1 MLVLA
6 VRRAQIVATSLVMA
20 VTVRAETISKIE
32 VKHCK
37 IETIAG
43 GNYSAQ
49 SYLLDSKGGELYPLR
64 GVRVLCPWHFAKM
77 MLSRNRFSCCTT
89 YVVDVRDP

>member
-6 VRRAQIVATSLVMA
+6 VRRGQIVATSLVMA
-20 VTVRAETISKIE
+20 ITQRAGTISKIE

-43 GNYSAQ
+43 GNYSTQ

-64 GVRVLCPWHFAKM
+64 RVRVFCRWHLAKM
-77 MLSRNRFSCCTT
+77 MLSKNRFSCI
-89 YVVDVRDP
+89 

>member
-6 VRRAQIVATSLVMA
+6 VRRGQIVATSLVM
-20 VTVRAETISKIE
+20 TITQRAGAISKIE

-43 GNYSAQ
+43 GNYSTQ

-64 GVRVLCPWHFAKM
+64 GVRVLCLWHFAKM
-77 MLSRNRFSCCTT
+77 MLSNKRCSCI
-89 YVVDVRDP
+89 

>member
-6 VRRAQIVATSLVMA
+6 VRRGQIVATSLVM
-20 VTVRAETISKIE
+20 TITQRAGAISKIE

-37 IETIAG
+37 IETIAV
-43 GNYSAQ
+43 GNYSTQ

-64 GVRVLCPWHFAKM
+64 GVRVLCLWLLAF
-77 MLSRNRFSCCTT
+77 R
-89 YVVDVRDP
+89 

>member
-6 VRRAQIVATSLVMA
+6 VRRGQIVATSLVMA
-20 VTVRAETISKIE
+20 ITQRAGAISKIE

-43 GNYSAQ
+43 GNYSTQ

-64 GVRVLCPWHFAKM
+64 GVRVLCLWLLAFCQNDA
-77 MLSRNRFSCCTT
+77 F
-89 YVVDVRDP
+89 